1 MKRSYTIATAL
12 LATSTLFA
20 QSAFQRVLPGE
31 GWGWS
36 VVSNSTGDV
45 FVGVKATDGAG
56 TPVNQV
62 VKYDVAGALQWS
74 TKLLVPSAILNNAYL
89 LDLATTA
96 AGGVVVTGNSSI
108 SFGDSV
114 YVAKLDADGAV
125 LWALRLVPSAAGVFH
140 QLPVKVAEATNGDV
154 VLCGVLQVL
163 DGGGGFHDDSFIAR
177 FSSSGTH
184 LWTKRVT
191 TAAPGQF
198 NRISAM
204 LLPAT
209 GGIVL
214 AGSTANNAGS
224 WLMRLDD
231 AGGFVWAKRYGIS
244 AGFPTWPSIGVI
256 PAASGFSVYF
266 QPTYFGGDTSAVYRV
281 NVDPLGSV
289 VSAKSYHTF
298 DPTYRRFARATA
310 SANGHLLA
318 GRVQWPSGT
327 GLGRQAMMLSIA
339 ASGAAQWA
347 MHYGSSGIEEGLSAT
362 STADGGHLLVGFG
375 ELDSLVRGGNTVSP
389 YLVKTN
395 ATGEGNG
402 CEGPV
407 PFTDADLL
415 MTDEPYAVTL
425 TDITGWQTLT
435 LPTSATYE
443 EVEVCGING
452 LGEEQSSGNLQLFPN
467 PVDRFFILTSTVPF
481 DARTRV
487 VVHDALGQNVNVP
500 FHVEQNSIEVDAA
513 ALTPGAYS
521 ITLYTSGNS
530 ITRRFVKH

>member
-1 MKRSYTIATAL
+1 MYKR
-12 LATSTLFA
+12 
-20 QSAFQRVLPGE
+20 QP
-31 GWGWS
+31 
-36 VVSNSTGDV
+36 
-45 FVGVKATDGAG
+45 
-56 TPVNQV
+56 
-62 VKYDVAGALQWS
+62 
-74 TKLLVPSAILNNAYL
+74 
-89 LDLATTA
+89 
-96 AGGVVVTGNSSI
+96 
-108 SFGDSV
+108 
-114 YVAKLDADGAV
+114 
-125 LWALRLVPSAAGVFH
+125 
-140 QLPVKVAEATNGDV
+140 
-154 VLCGVLQVL
+154 
-163 DGGGGFHDDSFIAR
+163 
-177 FSSSGTH
+177 

-289 VSAKSYHTF
+289 VSAKSYRTF

-389 YLVKTN
+389 YFCL
-395 ATGEGNG
+395 
-402 CEGPV
+402 
-407 PFTDADLL
+407 
-415 MTDEPYAVTL
+415 
-425 TDITGWQTLT
+425 
-435 LPTSATYE
+435 
-443 EVEVCGING
+443 
-452 LGEEQSSGNLQLFPN
+452 
-467 PVDRFFILTSTVPF
+467 
-481 DARTRV
+481 
-487 VVHDALGQNVNVP
+487 
-500 FHVEQNSIEVDAA
+500 
-513 ALTPGAYS
+513 
-521 ITLYTSGNS
+521 LYTSPS
-530 ITRRFVKH
+530 PRD